1 MIRYILEA
9 TWRDKIG
16 RNKKQSI
23 IGVYAKYYLSKNG
36 YLSAGLN
43 LSKTLKLGNNT
54 DNVSINNTQILFGG
68 YFDLIKR

>member
-23 IGVYAKYYLSKNG
+23 IGVYTSIDDIEKAKDKVSNDPHRYKSV
-36 YLSAGLN
+36 
-43 LSKTLKLGNNT
+43 TF
-54 DNVSINNTQILFGG
+54 NVNIEEHIF
-68 YFDLIKR
+68 FV

>member
-23 IGVYAKYYLSKNG
+23 IGVYANLENIEIAKQKVSSKPHKYQSV
-36 YLSAGLN
+36 
-43 LSKTLKLGNNT
+43 TF
-54 DNVSINNTQILFGG
+54 NVQSEEHPFFI
-68 YFDLIKR
+68 

>member
-23 IGVYAKYYLSKNG
+23 IGVYASLKDVESAKSKVEASPHKYSSVTFNV
-36 YLSAGLN
+36 
-43 LSKTLKLGNNT
+43 NT
-54 DNVSINNTQILFGG
+54 EQHPF
-68 YFDLIKR
+68 FA

>member
-23 IGVYAKYYLSKNG
+23 IGVYAKLEDIEIVKKKISNEPHRYKSV
-36 YLSAGLN
+36 
-43 LSKTLKLGNNT
+43 TF
-54 DNVSINNTQILFGG
+54 NVQSEEHLF
-68 YFDLIKR
+68 FA

>member
-23 IGVYAKYYLSKNG
+23 IGVYAKLEDIENAKQKVS
-36 YLSAGLN
+36 
-43 LSKTLKLGNNT
+43 NT
-54 DNVSINNTQILFGG
+54 AHKYKSVTFNVQSEEHPF
-68 YFDLIKR
+68 FA

>member
-23 IGVYAKYYLSKNG
+23 IGVYANLENIEIAKQKVSSKPHKYKSV
-36 YLSAGLN
+36 
-43 LSKTLKLGNNT
+43 TF
-54 DNVSINNTQILFGG
+54 NVQSEEHPFFI
-68 YFDLIKR
+68 

>member
-23 IGVYAKYYLSKNG
+23 IGVYAKLEDIEDAKRKVSNEPHKYKSV
-36 YLSAGLN
+36 
-43 LSKTLKLGNNT
+43 TF
-54 DNVSINNTQILFGG
+54 NVQSEEHPF
-68 YFDLIKR
+68 FA

>member
-23 IGVYAKYYLSKNG
+23 IGVYAKLEEIEK
-36 YLSAGLN
+36 A
-43 LSKTLKLGNNT
+43 KQK
-54 DNVSINNTQILFGG
+54 VSSEPH
-68 YFDLIKR
+68 

>member
-23 IGVYAKYYLSKNG
+23 IGVYAKLEDIENAKKKVSSDPHRYNSV
-36 YLSAGLN
+36 
-43 LSKTLKLGNNT
+43 TF
-54 DNVSINNTQILFGG
+54 NVQSEEHPFFI
-68 YFDLIKR
+68 

>member
-23 IGVYAKYYLSKNG
+23 IGVYAKLEDIEDAKQKVS
-36 YLSAGLN
+36 
-43 LSKTLKLGNNT
+43 NT
-54 DNVSINNTQILFGG
+54 VHKYKSVTFNVQSEEHPF
-68 YFDLIKR
+68 FA